1 MSFVPRITCRRCGR
15 QFSGLRSRCPY
26 CGTRRVKASE
36 RTPVPTPGMNSE
48 TGAGRRNN
56 MNARWQLIFGAILL
70 AAVLL
75 AVIVLVSVSLNGA
88 VKATPTPTL
97 PAVTAPPVA
106 TPEPT
111 PTPTPTPSV
120 SRIDITSWGTVVTDI
135 TVGSAGDASSL
146 KGVVWPAELDPVPT
160 VEWAVSDE
168 SVATVTVSADAANTV
183 TVTAVGPGSTTL
195 TATCGAVTSTC
206 IIRVK
211 G

>member
-36 RTPVPTPGMNSE
+36 RTPAPTPGMNPG
-48 TGAGRRNN
+48 TGAGRRND
-56 MNARWQLIFGAILL
+56 MNTRWQLIFGSILL

-97 PAVTAPPVA
+97 PAVTAPPVS

-111 PTPTPTPSV
+111 PSPTPTPAV
-120 SRIDITSWGTVVTDI
+120 TRIEITSWGTVVTDI
-135 TVGSAGDASSL
+135 TVGKAGDASSL
-146 KGVVWPAELDPVPT
+146 KGIVYPLEFDPAPT
-160 VEWAVSDE
+160 IEWSISDE
-168 SVATVTVSADAANTV
+168 TVATVTVSADAANTV
-183 TVTAVGPGSTTL
+183 TITAVGSGTATL
-195 TATCGAVTSTC
+195 SATCGAVTSTC
-206 IIRVK
+206 IIRVR
-211 G
+211 